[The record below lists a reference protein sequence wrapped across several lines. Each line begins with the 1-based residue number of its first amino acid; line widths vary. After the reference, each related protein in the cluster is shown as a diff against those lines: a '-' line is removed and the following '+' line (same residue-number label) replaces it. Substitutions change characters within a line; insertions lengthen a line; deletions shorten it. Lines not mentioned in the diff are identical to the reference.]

1 MTPSSEEPKAVEPKP
16 FRRKL
21 VIAGIS
27 AVVLFALVVAFKF
40 VIAFFVADSGDT
52 PIVLIGG
59 SMSFEQQ
66 SKSKPQQTWE
76 ERDDKTGYYTAGRDP
91 INLIVI
97 KKKKSDDP
105 GDTSSD
111 KVPYPIPDKA
121 TWSVQLFTQN
131 LGSDQAAVTVSPE
144 SGTNYVD
151 ITINPQRGIFC
162 MDKKAKPNTVYF
174 NDSGSC
180 PKPPDADPK
189 THFTK
194 MTVKIGGTSDT
205 QICSDPDLGNYNCKV
220 VFRTKPK

>member
-1 MTPSSEEPKAVEPKP
+1 MTQSSEEPKAVEPKA

-27 AVVLFALVVAFKF
+27 AVVLFALVVVLRF

-66 SKSKPQQTWE
+66 SKSKPQTWE
-76 ERDDKTGYYTAGRDP
+76 ELNDRTGYHTAGRDP
-91 INLIVI
+91 ISLIVI
-97 KKKKSDDP
+97 KKKKSDKP

-111 KVPYPIPDKA
+111 KVPYPIPDNA

-131 LGSDQAAVTVSPE
+131 LGTDRAAVTVSPE
-144 SGTNYVD
+144 PGTNDVD
-151 ITINPQRGIFC
+151 ISINPQLGIFC

-180 PKPPDADPK
+180 PKPPDADLM

-194 MTVKIGGTSDT
+194 MTVNIGGTSDT
-205 QICSDPDLGNYNCKV
+205 QNCSDPDLGNYNCKV